1 MPADHLEA
9 GAPLLILA
17 PGQMA
22 FTQPRMSLTTDALH
36 MRQYG
41 TYDGMVPRRISGYA
55 VPTDSRAVFSD
66 DPYDDHRSHQPVPT
80 EEDIRAVQIQRT
92 QIVPSAGFASS
103 TPQLQHKVISGQPDQ
118 RLIIQDPNG
127 SRYAPAVTGIVHPDG
142 GITRFAE
149 PRWAD
154 SELRLQSEQQ
164 FAEDDPEMT
173 LREADGIIE
182 DQSQLITEQQT
193 KIEDLERR
201 NRELKS
207 QVETLTAALQ
217 QWREFTQS
225 YTGTALSSEL
235 PLHTADSTVLDQTQ
249 LEAYSANHTTTI
261 PPHVITDAMGDG
273 QTRYV
278 QQYQNVTEAEDHSD
292 TTHSSATMTRGLS
305 SNGEPKGKG
314 RAQ

>member
-22 FTQPRMSLTTDALH
+22 FTQPRMAPTMGWYPEESQGTLYRLTQEQYSPMTRTTTTDPTS
-36 MRQYG
+36 QFQ
-41 TYDGMVPRRISGYA
+41 PKRISA
-55 VPTDSRAVFSD
+55 LSRYNGHKLFLL
-66 DPYDDHRSHQPVPT
+66 P
-80 EEDIRAVQIQRT
+80 
-92 QIVPSAGFASS
+92 ASL
-103 TPQLQHKVISGQPDQ
+103 P
-118 RLIIQDPNG
+118 RLPNCNTK
-127 SRYAPAVTGIVHPDG
+127 YAPAVTGIVHPDG

-249 LEAYSANHTTTI
+249 LEAYSANDTTTI

-273 QTRYV
+273 QPRYV